1 MQLFLKLFEPYL
13 QWVYHCFDRIVIN
26 GHLLGL
32 MRESQIVYFFRNVCG
47 HPKLTKELLRQRSQD
62 YQTWVDHFALNHKVP
77 LVWAEKH
84 VRNEDLVASRQQRR
98 LHAGQF
104 GVYYIIKSREQGW
117 TFRILPPKFAT
128 ADPNYQIVRKQR
140 SLYTHY
146 YFYIVDAVAGPMVL
160 RVGSFLPFSVTA
172 YLNGHNFIERELQR
186 QKIPFVKDDNR
197 FVSVAQPASLQAA
210 ADRLDGQTIQQ
221 RIDYWAFILAPKF
234 SPKERAAGGGLRRLY
249 VMEQIE
255 YCRNFIFKRSWPIRS
270 IFQRSCELGLYLL
283 TADRIVALLGKPN
296 TRRVR
301 GKLQNVMERVD
312 HGMHVFRTW
321 CRNSFLKQYEK
332 AATFLRLELVS
343 NNVRDFRLKK
353 SLAHWDAL
361 RQRFQ
366 EITDRFA
373 AVQAQNLNVHGQLDV
388 LARLAQPVIQGK
400 TKVAGIKLE
409 QKRIL
414 RLLEVLLQG
423 AGGHLKRWTTAQL
436 HDTVLDQCGL
446 KQKDYT
452 LNQIRDDLRKLRLHD
467 IIERI
472 PHSHAYR
479 FTRKGYRLALLL
491 IQLRKRIYGPVAFGI
506 LRHRPNPEHR
516 PASAF
521 ERAYHRIDTAFDEA
535 ISLLVA

>member
-26 GHLLGL
+26 GHLLDL
-32 MRESQIVYFFRNVCG
+32 MREAQVVYFFRNVCG
-47 HPKLTKELLRQRSQD
+47 HPKITKEVVRQRSQD
-62 YQTWVDHFALNHKVP
+62 YKAWVEQFARNHQVP
-77 LVWAEKH
+77 LEWAQKD
-84 VRNEDLVASRQQRR
+84 VRNEDLVASRQHRR
-98 LHAGQF
+98 LQAGQF
-104 GVYYIIKSREQGW
+104 GVYYIIKSKEQGW
-117 TFRILPPKFAT
+117 TFRVFQPKFPS

-172 YLNGHNFIERELQR
+172 YLNGHNFIERRLAR
-186 QKIPFVKDDNR
+186 QGVKFVKEDNR
-197 FVSVAQPASLQAA
+197 FVSVADPAMLQAA
-210 ADRLDGQTIQQ
+210 ANRLDGQTLQQ
-221 RIDYWAFILAPKF
+221 RIDYWTFIVAPKF
-234 SPKERAAGGGLRRLY
+234 SPKERAACGGLHRLY

-283 TADRIVALLGKPN
+283 TADRIVALFGKQN

-312 HGMHVFRTW
+312 HGMHVFRTH

-343 NNVRDFRLKK
+343 NNVRDFGLRK
-353 SLAHWDAL
+353 SLIHWQAM

-373 AVQAQNLNVHGQLDV
+373 GVQAQNLNGHGQLDV
-388 LARLAQPVIQGK
+388 LARLAEPVIQGK
-400 TKVAGIKLE
+400 TKVSGIKLE

-423 AGGHLKRWTTAQL
+423 ASGHLKRWTTAQL
-436 HDTVLDQCGL
+436 HQTVLEQCGL
-446 KQKDYT
+446 KEKDYT
-452 LNQIRDDLRKLRLHD
+452 LNQIRYDLRKIRLHGL
-467 IIERI
+467 IERVSR
-472 PHSHAYR
+472 SHAYR
-479 FTRKGYRLALLL
+479 FTQRGQKLALLL
-491 IQLRKRIYGPVAFGI
+491 IQLRRRIYGPIAFGT
-506 LRHRPNPEHR
+506 LRHRPNKDLMPD
-516 PASAF
+516 SIF
-521 ERAYHRIDTAFDEA
+521 ERAYHKIDQAFDEA
-535 ISLLVA
+535 IELLAA

>member
-1 MQLFLKLFEPYL
+1 
-13 QWVYHCFDRIVIN
+13 
-26 GHLLGL
+26 
-32 MRESQIVYFFRNVCG
+32 
-47 HPKLTKELLRQRSQD
+47 
-62 YQTWVDHFALNHKVP
+62 
-77 LVWAEKH
+77 
-84 VRNEDLVASRQQRR
+84 
-98 LHAGQF
+98 
-104 GVYYIIKSREQGW
+104 
-117 TFRILPPKFAT
+117 
-128 ADPNYQIVRKQR
+128 
-140 SLYTHY
+140 
-146 YFYIVDAVAGPMVL
+146 
-160 RVGSFLPFSVTA
+160 
-172 YLNGHNFIERELQR
+172 
-186 QKIPFVKDDNR
+186 
-197 FVSVAQPASLQAA
+197 
-210 ADRLDGQTIQQ
+210 
-221 RIDYWAFILAPKF
+221 
-234 SPKERAAGGGLRRLY
+234 
-249 VMEQIE
+249 
-255 YCRNFIFKRSWPIRS
+255 
-270 IFQRSCELGLYLL
+270 
-283 TADRIVALLGKPN
+283 
-296 TRRVR
+296 
-301 GKLQNVMERVD
+301 
-312 HGMHVFRTW
+312 MHVFRTW